1 MNIYLFIFILLI
13 FFIILTPNFL
23 IQIPP
28 EDLEWLNYKSYL
40 VKNRIKLS
48 NIIFHSLIYL
58 IFIFLFVKLIL
69 TKVIKKDLKFKN
81 LNSGDFVNN
90 IHLL

>member
-1 MNIYLFIFILLI
+1 MNIYLFIFILLL

-48 NIIFHSLIYL
+48 NIIFHSFLYL
-58 IFIFLFVKLIL
+58 ILIFLFVKLIL

-81 LNSGDFVNN
+81 LNSGNFVNN
-90 IHLL
+90 IHLI

>member
-58 IFIFLFVKLIL
+58 IFIFLFIKLIL